1 MFSLSNKIAVVT
13 GASQELEKEKTFSS
27 SGAHV
32 ICVARN
38 KDKLKDLVS
47 QITEDGNSASFISCD
62 ISNGGSIENALKDV
76 LKA

>member
-13 GASQELEKEKTFSS
+13 GASQGIGKAIAKLFSS

-47 QITEDGNSASFISCD
+47 QIT
-62 ISNGGSIENALKDV
+62 
-76 LKA
+76 